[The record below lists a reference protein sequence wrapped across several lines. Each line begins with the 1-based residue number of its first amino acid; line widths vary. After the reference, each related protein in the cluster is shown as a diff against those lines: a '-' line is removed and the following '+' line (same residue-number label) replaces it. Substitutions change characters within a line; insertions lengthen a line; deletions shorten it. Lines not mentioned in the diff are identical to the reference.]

1 MNISPSLHSASP
13 LDLDVKSPLATQVF
27 NIARYQIPAKIS
39 PKTSKAIFKKL
50 GMEDVTAPIAYDP
63 RLFTREISKADR
75 AKQNRILAAA
85 EDRPTYLDT
94 ILDRLTP
101 DDVRA
106 LIRAEDEYAQ
116 LTHFARIFPTQET
129 YKYFKYFAAPR
140 YHNLLADAW
149 EVKYGDCRVAGI
161 DRLEQLCQEKLH
173 LKVPISNSSATT
185 NTGEAKK
192 IDVSGI
198 KGTEWAATPAVPV
211 VEPTAVVNSTP
222 PTVETPASTPSSKP
236 KKLGVVAKPHNVR
249 SSFVLSRSAS
259 GSSVG
264 KGQNPTKSSSLTS
277 TASLSSP
284 EPMSLGGDSD
294 KSRSPSP
301 VAVEI
306 NSPVD
311 NSTKLR
317 TSTSASLQ
325 VTSPESVTDKDNNS
339 FRTENDV

>member
-27 NIARYQIPAKIS
+27 NIARYQIPAKMS
-39 PKTSKAIFKKL
+39 PKASKAIFKKL
-50 GMEDVTAPIAYDP
+50 GMEDVTAPIAHDP

-75 AKQNRILAAA
+75 AKQNKILAAA
-85 EDRPTYLDT
+85 NDRPAYLDT

-129 YKYFKYFAAPR
+129 YKYFQYFAAPR

-161 DRLEQLCQEKLH
+161 DRLEQLCQEKVH
-173 LKVPISNSSATT
+173 LKVPIPVSSSGSGTT
-185 NTGEAKK
+185 ANAEAKK

-198 KGTEWAATPAVPV
+198 KGTEWAAATPVPAATSSS
-211 VEPTAVVNSTP
+211 PSTSRSAD
-222 PTVETPASTPSSKP
+222 TDGTTTTTTPSTTPSSSKG
-236 KKLGVVAKPHNVR
+236 KKLGVVAKPHKVR
-249 SSFVLSRSAS
+249 SSFPMSRSAS

-264 KGQNPTKSSSLTS
+264 KGQNPTKSSSTTS
-277 TASLSSP
+277 AASLSSP
-284 EPMSLGGDSD
+284 EPMSLGDDSD

-306 NSPVD
+306 GPGVD
-311 NSTKLR
+311 NTKSL
-317 TSTSASLQ
+317 TSTSR
-325 VTSPESVTDKDNNS
+325 SVS
-339 FRTENDV
+339 RYRA